1 MSLEREEYISPN
13 FKAIFWSMP
22 LSTAANWNV
31 IRAGKLWLSNH
42 SLKHSFEV
50 RAQNACYSP
59 EAHMHTRHYRQ
70 GVKEREEDC

>member
-1 MSLEREEYISPN
+1 MYLLILKQSFGLCPYN
-13 FKAIFWSMP
+13 
-22 LSTAANWNV
+22 LLTAANWNV
-31 IRAGKLWLSNH
+31 IRAGKPWLSSR